1 MAENVVIDYQRRV
14 FTQIGDF
21 FRIDNE
27 IVQGALIISP
37 DGMSPWSGLDDL
49 NPLMGMADHVDVVFI
64 GMGADIAPLPKDIA
78 AKLEEARVPY
88 EVMNSASACR
98 TYNILLSEERRVAL
112 AVLPVRVIFR
122 LADLPKG
129 L

>member
-1 MAENVVIDYQRRV
+1 MELNEIKFTGQPPIDSY
-14 FTQIGDF
+14 GPGF

-27 IVQGALIISP
+27 IVDGAVIIDP
-37 DGMSPWSGLDDL
+37 DGMALWDGLDDL
-49 NPLMGMADHVDVVFI
+49 KPLMNLVDRVDVVFI

-112 AVLPVRVIFR
+112 AVLPV
-122 LADLPKG
+122 
-129 L
+129 